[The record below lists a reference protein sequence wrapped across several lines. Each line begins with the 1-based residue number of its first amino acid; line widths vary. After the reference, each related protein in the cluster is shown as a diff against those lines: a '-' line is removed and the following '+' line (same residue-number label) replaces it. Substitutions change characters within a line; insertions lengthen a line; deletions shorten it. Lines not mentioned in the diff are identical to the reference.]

1 MRALRLLCLRGLAL
15 RGLCLRLARLGRLL
29 RVGLLARLTGV
40 AVAVLLLPR
49 LLVALLRGERLGR
62 ELARGRRLT
71 GIRLSGVRL
80 ARGRGHRLLA
90 GGGRVGLLAGLAG
103 LCGLTR
109 VAWLLLG
116 LLAGVAV
123 AVLLARLGMWL

>member
-1 MRALRLLCLRGLAL
+1 M

-49 LLVALLRGERLGR
+49 LLVPRLLLALLRGLRLGR

-123 AVLLARLGMWL
+123 AVLL

>member
-1 MRALRLLCLRGLAL
+1 M

-49 LLVALLRGERLGR
+49 LLV
-62 ELARGRRLT
+62 ARGRRLT

-103 LCGLTR
+103 LAGLCGLTR

-123 AVLLARLGMWL
+123 AVLLARLGLRLGLR